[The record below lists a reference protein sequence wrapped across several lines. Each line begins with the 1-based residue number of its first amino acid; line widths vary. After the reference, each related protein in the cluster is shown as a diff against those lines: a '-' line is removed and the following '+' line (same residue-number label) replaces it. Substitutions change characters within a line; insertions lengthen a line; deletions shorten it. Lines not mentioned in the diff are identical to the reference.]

1 MKTDDTK
8 QTDKNTPQAEGDSV
22 QRLVG
27 SPNSIQEAWEV
38 YHGDPPEG
46 FEIPAAPPTY
56 MRAFVDGVEYARNGS
71 SLVVESY
78 GRNKDDCNE
87 FVIKFTNGKKIV
99 ISAVTAGEWVSDL
112 FITKLIPS

>member
-1 MKTDDTK
+1 MTTDDKK
-8 QTDKNTPQAEGDSV
+8 QTEESTVQAESDSV
-22 QRLVG
+22 QRVVS
-27 SPNSIQEAWEV
+27 SPNAIQEAWEI
-38 YHGDPPEG
+38 YHGDSPDG
-46 FEIPAAPPTY
+46 FDIPAAPPIY
-56 MRAFVDGVEYARNGS
+56 MRGFVDGVEYARNES

-99 ISAVTAGEWVSDL
+99 VSAVTAGEWASDL

>member
-1 MKTDDTK
+1 MITN
-8 QTDKNTPQAEGDSV
+8 NTETNEENTQQAESDSV
-22 QRLVG
+22 KRLVG

-46 FEIPAAPPTY
+46 FEIPAAPPSY
-56 MRAFVDGVEYARNGS
+56 MRGFVDGVEHARNGS

-78 GRNKDDCNE
+78 GRNKDNCNE